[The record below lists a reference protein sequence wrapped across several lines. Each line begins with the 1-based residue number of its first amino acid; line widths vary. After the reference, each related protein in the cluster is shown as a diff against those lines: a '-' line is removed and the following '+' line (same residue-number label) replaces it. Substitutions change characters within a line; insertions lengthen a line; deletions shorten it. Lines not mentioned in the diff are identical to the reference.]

1 MMGFDELAAHYAQ
14 ICSAIEKSADGIY
27 EARLGETVL
36 RSAFQ
41 PIIEVVGEG
50 LRVCGYE
57 ALIRPYRNGR
67 RLSVETF
74 FANAGAAEARLIDR
88 LCRALHFRNFAA
100 FGPKDTCLLVNVDPA
115 TYGGPDL
122 AEMAATYSIRRLR
135 ESGLIPERVIYE
147 IVERP
152 STDERAIFAVAA
164 RLRAAG
170 AKIAVDD
177 FGGQALDFSRLA
189 MLRPDIV
196 KMDGGVLKE
205 ARAGGTHLKHLG
217 RLCQVVDRFGID
229 LLIEGI
235 ETADDLQTC
244 LRLNPRYLQG
254 YNFGRPVK
262 RPLATEHYAHRLA
275 RAEMLLADG
284 LDEKSSIAIV

>member
-1 MMGFDELAAHYAQ
+1 MGNSERDALFALINSMTERR
-14 ICSAIEKSADGIY
+14 ADGVY
-27 EARLGETVL
+27 QGRLGETVL

-41 PIIEVVGEG
+41 PIIEVTGEG
-50 LRVCGYE
+50 LRVFGYE

-67 RLSVETF
+67 RISVETF
-74 FANAGAAEARLIDR
+74 FTDATTEESRLIDR
-88 LCRALHFRNFAA
+88 LCRSVHFCNFAA
-100 FGPKDTCLLVNVDPA
+100 FGPKDASLLVNVDPA
-115 TYGGPDL
+115 AYGDADL
-122 AEMAATYSIRRLR
+122 AEIVAGNSLR
-135 ESGLIPERVIYE
+135 CLSDAGLKPDQIIYE
-147 IVERP
+147 IVEQP
-152 STDERAIFAVAA
+152 STSEQLVFAIAA
-164 RLRAAG
+164 QLRAAG
-170 AKIAVDD
+170 ARIAVDD
-177 FGGQALDFSRLA
+177 FGGQALDFARLA

-196 KMDGGVLKE
+196 KMDGGILQK
-205 ARAGGTHLKHLG
+205 ARAGGAHLKHLG

-254 YNFGRPVK
+254 YNFGRPVP
-262 RPLATEHYAHRLA
+262 RPLAEKHYAHRLA